1 MQTFTTSR
9 FSTWIFLILIVL
21 TAITYMFGE
30 ANVVGESAMLI
41 ILLITMIKSQ
51 LVAHFF
57 MGLANCKRIWRPIMF
72 SYFIFVGGLIAFAY
86 LMGNN

>member
-57 MGLANCKRIWRPIMF
+57 MALANCKRIWRAIMF
-72 SYFIFVGGLIAFAY
+72 SYFMVVGGLIAFAY